1 MTRARMNAAIR
12 QKLEEEGYAV
22 TGEERAVVDTAV
34 CSALDYVLAFAQE
47 VSAELVI
54 AGLPSEAMVAGV
66 FIRKLKDLKGN

>member
-12 QKLEEEGYAV
+12 LKLEEEGYAV

-34 CSALDYVLAFAQE
+34 ICALDYVLAFAQE
-47 VSAELVI
+47 VSTELVM

-66 FIRKLKDLKGN
+66 LIRKIKDLKGN